1 MTSSHDHLVV
11 ECEQRRRLVPVAPAA
26 RCSLKTVLRLR
37 ISERRIERTLW

>member
-26 RCSLKTVLRLR
+26 RFKTMLRLR